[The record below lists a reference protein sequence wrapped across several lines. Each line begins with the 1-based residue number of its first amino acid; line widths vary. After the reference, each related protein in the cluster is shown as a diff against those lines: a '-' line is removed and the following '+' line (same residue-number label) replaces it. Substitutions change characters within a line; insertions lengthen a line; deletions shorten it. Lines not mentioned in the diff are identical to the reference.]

1 MTGKFVVFEGIEG
14 SGKSSCLKE
23 VSKYL
28 TEKNIPHIKT
38 EEPNEKYG
46 IRNLIKVEIL
56 SGHIEDPLTALFAHC
71 LDRELHL
78 KNEIIPALAE
88 GLVVLCDRYLYS
100 TIAYQGYAQGLPM
113 SYVKTVQNVFMRPD
127 LTLILDLPAEV
138 ALERML
144 GREIK
149 EKYDNINSLKVLRE
163 AYLDIV
169 KTSTDKFKILDATLP
184 RDKLAQQAI
193 KAINEVLGL

>member
-1 MTGKFVVFEGIEG
+1 MTGKFVVFEGIEC
-14 SGKSSCLKE
+14 SGKSSCLEE

-28 TEKNIPHIKT
+28 TEKNIQHIKT
-38 EEPNEKYG
+38 QEPNEKYG
-46 IRNLIKVEIL
+46 IRNLIKKEIL
-56 SGHIEDPLTALFAHC
+56 SGHISDPLTDLFAFS

-78 KNEIIPALAE
+78 KNEIIPALAK

-100 TIAYQGYAQGLPM
+100 TIAYQGYVQGLPL
-113 SYVKTVQNVFMRPD
+113 SYIKTVQNAFMRPD
-127 LTLILDLPAEV
+127 LTLLLDLPAEV
-138 ALERML
+138 AMERMSS
-144 GREIK
+144 RTKK
-149 EKYDNINSLKVLRE
+149 EKYDDLDSLRVLRE

-184 RDKLAQQAI
+184 KKKLAQQAI

>member
-1 MTGKFVVFEGIEG
+1 
-14 SGKSSCLKE
+14 
-23 VSKYL
+23 
-28 TEKNIPHIKT
+28 
-38 EEPNEKYG
+38 
-46 IRNLIKVEIL
+46 
-56 SGHIEDPLTALFAHC
+56 
-71 LDRELHL
+71 
-78 KNEIIPALAE
+78 
-88 GLVVLCDRYLYS
+88 
-100 TIAYQGYAQGLPM
+100 M